1 MVTTQI
7 SSDSACKKLFRNNQ
21 RFAAFFNAIM
31 FDGKQAIDYKTL
43 QHQENDQSTFIDE
56 ALKEK
61 IDIKIIEKRLVE
73 LKNKESLIG
82 MN

>member
-43 QHQENDQSTFIDE
+43 QHQENDQSEVMEVIIN
-56 ALKEK
+56 EK
-61 IDIKIIEKRLVE
+61 YLR
-73 LKNKESLIG
+73 
-82 MN
+82 

>member
-31 FDGKQAIDYKTL
+31 FDGKQVIDYKTL

-56 ALKEK
+56 ALKENRYQK
-61 IDIKIIEKRLVE
+61 ISRYG
-73 LKNKESLIG
+73 KESIYQCELMYFG
-82 MN
+82 N